1 MFGFFQVM
9 YKSQYD
15 RITQPLHSNTEDIAD
30 TCLYRNT
37 ICPNEA
43 NIHSMK
49 PFDFDDVF
57 QE

>member
-1 MFGFFQVM
+1 MFGL
-9 YKSQYD
+9 YKSQCD